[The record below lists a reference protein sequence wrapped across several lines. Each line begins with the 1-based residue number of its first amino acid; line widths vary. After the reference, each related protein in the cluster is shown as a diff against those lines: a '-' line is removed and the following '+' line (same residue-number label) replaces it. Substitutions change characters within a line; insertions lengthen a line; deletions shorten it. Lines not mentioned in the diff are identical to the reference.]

1 MKRVSTLSEV
11 NPGGGVAANKNEA
24 RGKRGKRVGR
34 LHGVHTSL
42 SFFYVPPPLAPTQSK
57 RKQTNNLQ
65 VQVQERAKSEGAT
78 TCQPI
83 DFDACTSDVVVVTFL
98 LISAC
103 RPYVTET
110 TESKLRGAQRLR
122 YRGDPGRQM
131 RYQSA
136 PSPFSAM
143 KVARAGQPAI
153 SQPSHIGL
161 SSGTSLTNS

>member
-1 MKRVSTLSEV
+1 MESTHPFPSFTF
-11 NPGGGVAANKNEA
+11 
-24 RGKRGKRVGR
+24 R
-34 LHGVHTSL
+34 LHL
-42 SFFYVPPPLAPTQSK
+42 RPPK
-57 RKQTNNLQ
+57 RNQNKANNIQVQ

-83 DFDACTSDVVVVTFL
+83 DFDACSSDVVVVTFL

-103 RPYVTET
+103 RQYVTET

-136 PSPFSAM
+136 PNEFSA
-143 KVARAGQPAI
+143 R
-153 SQPSHIGL
+153 
-161 SSGTSLTNS
+161 